1 MSFLI
6 IGSGTIQLGEKNQE
20 HSYKCVK
27 IFNVKK
33 QKKTETDSSL
43 CCPLKGQEAIGHKL
57 KHRELH

>member
-1 MSFLI
+1 MSSLI
-6 IGSGTIQLGEKNQE
+6 IGSGTIQLGEKNWE

-43 CCPLKGQEAIGHKL
+43 LPTGRTRGNRAQS
-57 KHRELH
+57 